1 MFKKL
6 FMMVLVV
13 GLLALGSKAWAAN
26 NAGTN
31 NCGWTNIKFAEFLA
45 KQYGIKPIEG
55 TDKERYQ
62 ALSNALSEKGIS
74 YFLTAK
80 RNAPLTC
87 CGAAETL
94 YAVAGAKEGAAG
106 SCDLKIDYLVRN
118 GLLKLPAS
126 AEGPCDALCD
136 VEDTFTGVEKFRP
149 PHLGAPPIH
158 PPHRHPDNPSS
169 RH

>member
-6 FMMVLVV
+6 FMMLLVV
-13 GLLALGSKAWAAN
+13 GLLTLGSKAWAAN
-26 NAGTN
+26 YGGTN
-31 NCGWTNIKFAEFLA
+31 NCGWTNLKFAEFLA
-45 KQYGIKPIEG
+45 KQYGIKPIVG
-55 TDKERYQ
+55 SVHERYQ
-62 ALSNALSEKGIS
+62 ALANALSQKGINCFS
-74 YFLTAK
+74 NTK
-80 RNAPLTC
+80 PNDKLTC
-87 CGAAETL
+87 CGAADAL
-94 YAVAGAKEGAAG
+94 YAVVGTKEGAAD